1 MLGLSAV
8 CMNCQALR
16 VVNGAVFFFLFTDV
30 IYIVEKKSFDH
41 HWSTMGG
48 NLSCTSTKRGLKD
61 PDLQPYGIKETEGDL
76 DIKTGKAVSNVCH
89 FGGSDTFLCK
99 QMYLYL

>member
-1 MLGLSAV
+1 MEQFSSFYLQ
-8 CMNCQALR
+8 MW
-16 VVNGAVFFFLFTDV
+16 
-30 IYIVEKKSFDH
+30 YISLKKKSFDH
-41 HWSTMGG
+41 HWPTMGG

-61 PDLQPYGIKETEGDL
+61 PDLQPYGVKETEGEL

-89 FGGSDTFLCK
+89 FGGLDTFLCK

>member
-1 MLGLSAV
+1 
-8 CMNCQALR
+8 
-16 VVNGAVFFFLFTDV
+16 
-30 IYIVEKKSFDH
+30 
-41 HWSTMGG
+41 MGG

-61 PDLQPYGIKETEGDL
+61 PDLQPYGVKETEGDL

>member
-1 MLGLSAV
+1 MEQFSSFYLQ
-8 CMNCQALR
+8 MW
-16 VVNGAVFFFLFTDV
+16 
-30 IYIVEKKSFDH
+30 YISLKKKSFDH
-41 HWSTMGG
+41 HWPTMGG

-99 QMYLYL
+99 QMYPYL

>member
-1 MLGLSAV
+1 MEQFSSFYLQ
-8 CMNCQALR
+8 MW
-16 VVNGAVFFFLFTDV
+16 
-30 IYIVEKKSFDH
+30 YISLKKKSFNH

-99 QMYLYL
+99 QMYPYL

>member
-1 MLGLSAV
+1 
-8 CMNCQALR
+8 
-16 VVNGAVFFFLFTDV
+16 
-30 IYIVEKKSFDH
+30 
-41 HWSTMGG
+41 MGG

-89 FGGSDTFLCK
+89 FGGSDTFFV
-99 QMYLYL
+99 

>member
-1 MLGLSAV
+1 
-8 CMNCQALR
+8 
-16 VVNGAVFFFLFTDV
+16 
-30 IYIVEKKSFDH
+30 
-41 HWSTMGG
+41 MGG

-76 DIKTGKAVSNVCH
+76 DIKTGKTVSNVCH

>member
-1 MLGLSAV
+1 MEQFSSFYLQ
-8 CMNCQALR
+8 MW
-16 VVNGAVFFFLFTDV
+16 
-30 IYIVEKKSFDH
+30 YISLKKKSFDH
-41 HWSTMGG
+41 HWPTMGG

-76 DIKTGKAVSNVCH
+76 DIKTGKAVSNVFH

>member
-1 MLGLSAV
+1 MEQFSSFYLQ
-8 CMNCQALR
+8 MW
-16 VVNGAVFFFLFTDV
+16 
-30 IYIVEKKSFDH
+30 YISLKKISFNH

-99 QMYLYL
+99 HMYPYL

>member
-1 MLGLSAV
+1 
-8 CMNCQALR
+8 
-16 VVNGAVFFFLFTDV
+16 
-30 IYIVEKKSFDH
+30 
-41 HWSTMGG
+41 MGG

-76 DIKTGKAVSNVCH
+76 DIKTGKAVSNVFH
-89 FGGSDTFLCK
+89 LEDLADTFLCK

>member
-1 MLGLSAV
+1 MEQFSSFYLQ
-8 CMNCQALR
+8 MW
-16 VVNGAVFFFLFTDV
+16 
-30 IYIVEKKSFDH
+30 YISLKKKSFH
-41 HWSTMGG
+41 HHRPTMGG